1 MERTVLVVMAF
12 GALMSVVV
20 FAFVAIVSTAS
31 PRGVEV
37 PWTLM

>member
-1 MERTVLVVMAF
+1 MDFVELRASRRACSPKTVL
-12 GALMSVVV
+12 
-20 FAFVAIVSTAS
+20 VAIVSTAS

>member
-1 MERTVLVVMAF
+1 MDFVELMAIEWACSPKTSFMATV
-12 GALMSVVV
+12 SP
-20 FAFVAIVSTAS
+20 AS